1 VIAVDLLRQMTTAIE
16 EIRALHTDSVIGFCP
31 TCFRAADVSD
41 TDDGLVAWPCPTLR
55 ALGFQPVELKPSSSL
70 RTEIDGEIV

>member
-1 VIAVDLLRQMTTAIE
+1 VNDAEHLHQLRAAVE
-16 EIRALHTDSVIGFCP
+16 EIRALHTDSVAGYCP

-55 ALGFQPVELKPSSSL
+55 ALGFRPIEFN
-70 RTEIDGEIV
+70 GETP

>member
-1 VIAVDLLRQMTTAIE
+1 VTAVDLLRQMTTAIE

-31 TCFRAADVSD
+31 TCFRPDDVSD

-55 ALGFQPVELKPSSSL
+55 ALGFQPIELNGA
-70 RTEIDGEIV
+70 TA